1 MEKDPFNLERFMAAQ
16 SGLYGTTLAE
26 IRAGRKRSHWMWFVF
41 PQLGGLGH
49 SPMAQRYAI
58 SGLDEPGPIWR
69 TPRSVPDCARSARL
83 STRWRRR
90 MRSGCSVRS
99 TR

>member
-16 SGLYGTTLAE
+16 SGLYGTALAD
-26 IRAGRKRSHWMWFVF
+26 IRAGRKRSHWMWVVF

-58 SGLDEPGPIWR
+58 SGLDE
-69 TPRSVPDCARSARL
+69 ARAYLAHATLGARL
-83 STRWRRR
+83 REISSALDALAAPDAERVF
-90 MRSGCSVRS
+90 G
-99 TR
+99 